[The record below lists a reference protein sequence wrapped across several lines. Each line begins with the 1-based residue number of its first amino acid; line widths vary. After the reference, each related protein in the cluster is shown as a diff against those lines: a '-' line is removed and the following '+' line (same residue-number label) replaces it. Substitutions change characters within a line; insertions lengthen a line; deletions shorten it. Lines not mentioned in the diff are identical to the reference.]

1 MTEQRADFDGPWK
14 EILEDYFQDFLLF
27 FFPEI
32 NTDINWDQ
40 GYEFLDKELQQ
51 VVRDAAIGTRYGDK
65 LVKVWRAG
73 GEELWV
79 LIHVEVQAQPDS
91 KFEERMFTYNYRLRD
106 RYGKPVA
113 SLAVL
118 ADERPN
124 WRPNEFKSELWGCSI
139 VFRFPTIKLLDYGK
153 QWQSLENSSN
163 PFATVV
169 MAHLKSQE
177 TRDDPDLR
185 EQWKFSLTRRLY
197 ERGYERQ
204 DVLNLFRFID
214 WVIALPQEFE
224 TRFRHDL
231 EEYER
236 EAQMPYVTS
245 VERIAKQ
252 EGVREGLLEGLLEGI
267 KLGLELKFGDEGLEL
282 LPEISQI
289 QDTEVLKELQAGI
302 KQASSTEKLRS
313 IYQDDSQAFSP

>member
-1 MTEQRADFDGPWK
+1 MTEQRAEFDGPWK

-32 NTDINWDQ
+32 HADIHWDQ
-40 GYEFLDKELQQ
+40 SYEFLDKELQQ

-65 LVKVWRAG
+65 LVKVWRSG

-79 LIHVEVQAQPDS
+79 LIHVEVQAQQES
-91 KFEERMFTYNYRLRD
+91 NFAERMFTYNYRLRD

-124 WRPNEFKSELWGCSI
+124 WRPNEFRSELWGCSI
-139 VFRFPTIKLLDYGK
+139 VFRFPIIKLLDYGQ
-153 QWQSLENSSN
+153 QWQDLEDSSN
-163 PFATVV
+163 PFAIVV
-169 MAHLKSQE
+169 MAHLKSLE

-185 EQWKFSLTRRLY
+185 KQWKFRLTRRLY
-197 ERGYERQ
+197 ERGFERQ

-224 TRFRHDL
+224 TSFRQDL

-245 VERIAKQ
+245 VERLAKQ
-252 EGVREGLLEGLLEGI
+252 EGLREGLLEGI
-267 KLGLELKFGDEGLEL
+267 KLGLELKFGNEGLQL

-289 QDTEVLKELQAGI
+289 QDIEVLKEIQSGI
-302 KQASSTEKLRS
+302 KHVSSTQELRS
-313 IYQDDSQAFSP
+313 IYQTNSIADLNG

>member
-27 FFPEI
+27 FFPGI
-32 NTDINWDQ
+32 HTDINWHQ

-79 LIHVEVQAQPDS
+79 LIHVEVQAQTDS
-91 KFEERMFTYNYRLRD
+91 NFEERMFTYNYRLRD

-124 WRPNEFKSELWGCSI
+124 WRPHEFRSELWGGSI
-139 VFRFPTIKLLDYGK
+139 VFQFPTIKLLDYGQ

-177 TRDDPDLR
+177 TRDDPELR
-185 EQWKFSLTRRLY
+185 KQWKFSLTRRLY

-224 TRFRHDL
+224 TSFRQDL

-267 KLGLELKFGDEGLEL
+267 KLGLELKFGGEGLEL

-289 QDTEVLKELQAGI
+289 QDTELLKEIQSGI
-302 KQASSTEKLRS
+302 KQASSTEELRS
-313 IYQDDSQAFSP
+313 IYQTDSTSG

>member
-14 EILEDYFQDFLLF
+14 EVLEDYFQDFLLF
-27 FFPEI
+27 FFPDI
-32 NTDINWDQ
+32 HTDINWDQ

-65 LVKVWRAG
+65 LIKVWRAG
-73 GEELWV
+73 DEELWV

-91 KFEERMFTYNYRLRD
+91 NFAERMFTYNYRLRD

-124 WRPNEFKSELWGCSI
+124 WRPHEFRSELWGGSI
-139 VFRFPTIKLLDYGK
+139 VFQFPTIKLLDYGQ

-177 TRDDPDLR
+177 TRDDPELR
-185 EQWKFSLTRRLY
+185 KQWKFSLTRRLY

-224 TRFRHDL
+224 TSFRQDL

-289 QDTEVLKELQAGI
+289 QDTELLKEIQSGI
-302 KQASSTEKLRS
+302 KQASSTEELRS
-313 IYQDDSQAFSP
+313 IYQTDSTSG

>member
-27 FFPEI
+27 FFPDI
-32 NTDINWDQ
+32 HTDINWTK

-73 GEELWV
+73 GEEFWV
-79 LIHVEVQAQPDS
+79 LIHVEVQAQQDS

-124 WRPNEFKSELWGCSI
+124 WRPNEFRSELWGCNF
-139 VFRFPTIKLLDYGK
+139 VFRFPIVKLLDYGQ
-153 QWQSLENSSN
+153 QWQELENSSN

-185 EQWKFSLTRRLY
+185 KQWKFRLTRRLY

-224 TRFRHDL
+224 TSFRQDL

-289 QDTEVLKELQAGI
+289 QDTEVLKEIQAGI
-302 KQASSTEKLRS
+302 KRASSTEKLRS
-313 IYQDDSQAFSP
+313 IYQDGSQASSP

>member
-32 NTDINWDQ
+32 HADINWDK

-51 VVRDAAIGTRYGDK
+51 IVRDAAIGTRYGDK

-79 LIHVEVQAQPDS
+79 LIHVEIQAQPDS

-124 WRPNEFKSELWGCSI
+124 WRPNEFRSELWGCSI

-153 QWQSLENSSN
+153 QWQSLEDSSN

-177 TRDDPDLR
+177 TRDDPSLR
-185 EQWKFSLTRRLY
+185 KQWKFSLTRRLY

-224 TRFRHDL
+224 TSFRQDL

-245 VERIAKQ
+245 IERIAKEQGRQ
-252 EGVREGLLEGLLEGI
+252 EGHQEGLIEGI
-267 KLGLELKFGDEGLEL
+267 LESIELGLELKFGPEGLQL
-282 LPEISQI
+282 LPEISQFRNL
-289 QDTEVLKELQAGI
+289 ELLKGVQTGL
-302 KQASSTEKLRS
+302 KQVSSLEELRS
-313 IYQDDSQAFSP
+313 IYIKD